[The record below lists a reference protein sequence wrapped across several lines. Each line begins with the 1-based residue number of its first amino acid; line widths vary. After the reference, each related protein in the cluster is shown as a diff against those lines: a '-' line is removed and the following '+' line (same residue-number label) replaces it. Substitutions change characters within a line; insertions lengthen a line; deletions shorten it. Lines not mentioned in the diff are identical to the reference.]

1 MVKDFV
7 DDDVVF
13 KGEGVCAAE
22 SCGVWIEP
30 ASGAVRAATLEAIV
44 DSCSVNESDLARC
57 EKEQAFVVVGSEA
70 ESYGVNGREGSGS
83 EVAGGEEVIV
93 GKGIGSGDDHAAER
107 DGKCSVV
114 VEFQLETGRSGRAE
128 FVEGDGG
135 NKRLIIDCAGCAIE
149 AGAVC
154 PVLWVSAAGSRVDFC
169 ESGTRT
175 IGAKW
180 PRVGVTVGNFI
191 HDATA
196 IEGF

>member
-1 MVKDFV
+1 
-7 DDDVVF
+7 
-13 KGEGVCAAE
+13 
-22 SCGVWIEP
+22 
-30 ASGAVRAATLEAIV
+30 LE
-44 DSCSVNESDLARC
+44 
-57 EKEQAFVVVGSEA
+57 
-70 ESYGVNGREGSGS
+70 
-83 EVAGGEEVIV
+83 
-93 GKGIGSGDDHAAER
+93 
-107 DGKCSVV
+107 
-114 VEFQLETGRSGRAE
+114 VEMIMPPRETGSAPWLWSSSWKLGEVEEPE

-191 HDATA
+191 HNAAA
-196 IEGF
+196 IEGV